1 MSTLV
6 SEKDSTVPATN
17 GVKGGETHAGPFA
30 RLLAKVARWNGEY
43 AHYQMEEGVWRKL
56 AL

>member
-6 SEKDSTVPATN
+6 SEKQFTTPAT
-17 GVKGGETHAGPFA
+17 VETKDPGPKAGPLT
-30 RLLAKVARWNGEY
+30 RLLASLSRLNGEY
-43 AHYQMEEGVWRKL
+43 THYQMEEGVWRKL

>member
-17 GVKGGETHAGPFA
+17 GAKGGETHAGPIA

-43 AHYQMEEGVWRKL
+43 THYQMEEGIWRKL